1 MLIKVRNTC
10 REKDRNSAVEIQS
23 MMCSGI
29 QRAAAV
35 SLHVHR
41 HTHTHTCL
49 TVTVA
54 PQVTFEERVQ
64 GDGTTSV
71 LELLLTVFLLA
82 LRLRAG
88 APSLSNRQKRPN
100 IYSFSKLGFFFLIKR
115 PYLLI

>member
-10 REKDRNSAVEIQS
+10 REKDRNSAVER
-23 MMCSGI
+23 MTCSGI

-35 SLHVHR
+35 FLHMHR
-41 HTHTHTCL
+41 HTHPCL

-54 PQVTFEERVQ
+54 PQVTLEERVQ

-71 LELLLTVFLLA
+71 LELLLTAFLLA

-88 APSLSNRQKRPN
+88 APRLSDRQKRPN
-100 IYSFSKLGFFFLIKR
+100 I
-115 PYLLI
+115 